1 MVEKNENSKGTLDYP
16 KGRPMTAD
24 DMRKIMLKEAGV
36 DGETIKDAVLQVK
49 EALEAKDIRLDK
61 FGVKVDCG
69 PAWPTRLKAADMIL
83 DIAGYKPKA
92 SGAQIGKGA
101 VIEVVIKPFANPDTV
116 TAKISG
122 PTVEQPQGS
131 TVPQLDGPVI
141 ETVTVKN
148 PDSDGA

>member
-1 MVEKNENSKGTLDYP
+1 MVENFTKDKGVEPYP
-16 KGRPMTAD
+16 KGRPMVAD
-24 DMRKIMLKEAGV
+24 DMRRIMLKEAGV
-36 DGETIKDAVLQVK
+36 DRETIKDAVFQVK
-49 EALEAKDIRLDK
+49 EALEAKDVRLDK
-61 FGVKVDCG
+61 FGDKVDCG

-122 PTVEQPQGS
+122 PTVEQPKGS

-141 ETVTVKN
+141 ETVTVK
-148 PDSDGA
+148 PTQTDE